1 MRAGRGSPDR
11 WHQHRVHTFR
21 RRSTQHQTHVLDGPH
36 RSHNGNS
43 SLILT
48 YQNAHATSCNTS
60 QLHLAVCMC
69 HNICQLFLHL
79 NRQFHFTRNAQCSD
93 SLVETGCCSGH
104 VIQLQVAQGCLVAER
119 LEKAVADA
127 GEEGVGTDFVLID
140 TAKTVA
146 SELNELL
153 TLAQEEEAER
163 LRKEEVARL
172 KVQFPPDL
180 MIADMVM
187 CARPRR
193 RKRRRS
199 DR

>member
-1 MRAGRGSPDR
+1 M
-11 WHQHRVHTFR
+11 
-21 RRSTQHQTHVLDGPH
+21 
-36 RSHNGNS
+36 
-43 SLILT
+43 
-48 YQNAHATSCNTS
+48 
-60 QLHLAVCMC
+60 
-69 HNICQLFLHL
+69 
-79 NRQFHFTRNAQCSD
+79 
-93 SLVETGCCSGH
+93 
-104 VIQLQVAQGCLVAER
+104 VAER

-193 RKRRRS
+193 RKRS

>member
-1 MRAGRGSPDR
+1 M
-11 WHQHRVHTFR
+11 
-21 RRSTQHQTHVLDGPH
+21 
-36 RSHNGNS
+36 
-43 SLILT
+43 
-48 YQNAHATSCNTS
+48 
-60 QLHLAVCMC
+60 
-69 HNICQLFLHL
+69 
-79 NRQFHFTRNAQCSD
+79 
-93 SLVETGCCSGH
+93 
-104 VIQLQVAQGCLVAER
+104 VAER

-193 RKRRRS
+193 RRRKRS

>member
-1 MRAGRGSPDR
+1 M
-11 WHQHRVHTFR
+11 
-21 RRSTQHQTHVLDGPH
+21 
-36 RSHNGNS
+36 
-43 SLILT
+43 
-48 YQNAHATSCNTS
+48 
-60 QLHLAVCMC
+60 
-69 HNICQLFLHL
+69 
-79 NRQFHFTRNAQCSD
+79 
-93 SLVETGCCSGH
+93 
-104 VIQLQVAQGCLVAER
+104 VAER

-180 MIADMVM
+180 MMADMVM